1 MRTTF
6 KKAITL
12 LLIVNV
18 SIIVASLVIGMYAIE
33 VKANER
39 ATLEQEEKTQA
50 IRVTEEVG
58 LVCLASAVSVLGS
71 CLAAGIALKAVVTA
85 GFAAMVERPEL
96 RTYTLIF
103 AGLAEGIAIYG
114 LLIAIMILSKI

>member
-1 MRTTF
+1 MTSL
-6 KKAITL
+6 AIG
-12 LLIVNV
+12 V
-18 SIIVASLVIGMYAIE
+18 YAVK
-33 VKANER
+33 VKAS
-39 ATLEQEEKTQA
+39 EKIVTQHEGKVQG
-50 IRVTEEVG
+50 IRVTEEIG
-58 LVCLASAVSVLGS
+58 LVCLASALSVLGS
-71 CLAAGIALKAVVTA
+71 CIAAGIALKAVVTA